1 METLNELG
9 LHVQRGHIQV
19 IAHNG
24 DDDLLLDT
32 SERDKLRASYLRQRL
47 AGVRPSGDDDAPGE

>member
-1 METLNELG
+1 MDTLNELA

-19 IAHNG
+19 LASTG
-24 DDDLLLDT
+24 GEEDLLDT

-47 AGVRPSGDDDAPGE
+47 AGVKPAGTDSAPEE